1 MKKNSSFSHLSSL
14 KRKTDTRFTL
24 IELLITIAIIA
35 ILAGMLLPALNSA
48 REKARAIQCVSNIRQ
63 IGLATFSYAI
73 DNKDFLPAIQDTDK
87 CRLRRRLNSYVG
99 AGEYSTTQS
108 GVWFCPSH
116 DVVPRT
122 SADDKYMS
130 SYINIIAS
138 NKTVGKEWSYGSH
151 LFYSQTVKRMDPGVA
166 LLVSY
171 QPEYDT
177 SKKEI
182 VRGQPINANDLQRTA
197 ATADYDPKKVFVH
210 TARTNFFM
218 AAGNV
223 STRLI
228 GTVHMQYESGFITS
242 VIK

>member
-1 MKKNSSFSHLSSL
+1 MNRKGILIKHWLPACKKGN
-14 KRKTDTRFTL
+14 FTL
-24 IELLITIAIIA
+24 IELLVVIAIIA

-63 IGLATFSYAI
+63 IGLATFSYAT
-73 DNKDFLPAIQDTDK
+73 DNKEFLPAVQDTSTH
-87 CRLRRRLNSYVG
+87 RLRRRLNSYVG

-122 SADDKYMS
+122 SADDKYIS
-130 SYINIIAS
+130 SYNHITAN
-138 NKTVGKEWSYGSH
+138 NKTVGKEWSYGTH
-151 LFYSQTVKRMDPGVA
+151 LFYSQTLKRMDPRVA
-166 LLVSY
+166 LLTSY
-171 QPEYDT
+171 QPEYVDWC
-177 SKKEI
+177 KEI
-182 VRGQPINANDLQRTA
+182 VRGKHINANDLQRTA

-210 TARTNFFM
+210 AARTNIFM

-228 GTVHMQYESGFITS
+228 GTVKMLYEGDNVTS